1 MKIKF
6 LRNCNAPQQ
15 WTKALCECCGPV
27 QMGYESTYFYEGQEE
42 DPNVFDYVI
51 DLSGLTYR
59 VDYDII
65 EYP

>member
-6 LRNCNAPQQ
+6 LKPTTAPKQF
-15 WTKALCECCGPV
+15 TKYCGDGCCSWP
-27 QMGYESTYFYEGQEE
+27 EWEDEFFTEGQEE
-42 DPNVFDYVI
+42 DPEEYGRNI